1 MAMNEEARVRIERR
15 EDSSSTRIMFT
26 DQPDDSRVSAVP
38 LGATST
44 VYIVYPK
51 SAAPSST
58 LTGPWRRAHRVVQ
71 RRPAV
76 TSWRAPIARAIK
88 EPEQSED
95 VALVWRSFLR
105 FLGRTVPAGRPVE
118 PGADL
123 SVAEAAVLARGST
136 GLDVSS
142 ATTARALGRTA
153 ARWAGLLTD
162 SANAAEAARL
172 LGVQESR
179 VRQRL
184 ADRTLYGFKH
194 EGVWRV
200 PRFQFY
206 HDRPVPG
213 VAAVFPRLPDTVTPI
228 AVETW
233 FTTPTMELVSGDHA
247 LSPREW
253 LITGGDPTAVATLA
267 AFL

>member
-1 MAMNEEARVRIERR
+1 MNEEARVRIERR

-51 SAAPSST
+51 SAAPSSP

-71 RRPAV
+71 RRPPT

-88 EPEQSED
+88 EPEQSDD

-123 SVAEAAVLARGST
+123 PVAEAAVLARGSA
-136 GLDVSS
+136 GLDVSP

-153 ARWAGLLTD
+153 ARWADLLTD

-184 ADRTLYGFKH
+184 AARTLYGFKH
-194 EGVWRV
+194 EGAWRV

-213 VAAVFPRLPDTVTPI
+213 VATVFPRLPDTVTPI

-233 FTTPTMELVSGDHA
+233 FTTPTMELVSEDQA

-253 LITGGDPTAVATLA
+253 LIAGGDPTTVATLA
-267 AFL
+267 AFV